1 MRYLI
6 LGVTEA
12 HDESGAALPVGGA
25 RLRALLAALALRA
38 GRPVSV
44 AELVD
49 DVWGDAPPLDAP
61 AALQALVARLR
72 RALGGRGTVPA
83 APTGG
88 YLLAA
93 SRDDVDLHR
102 FTRLAADGD
111 RELAADPESAART
124 LRTALSLWRGPALAD
139 LAEPARTAHAAAPE
153 ARRAATLR
161 RRIEADLLSGT
172 TAPALLLPEI
182 EALVHECPYDEP
194 LRAQQLRALRA
205 AGRPADALAAYERT
219 RRALADGLGT
229 DPGPE
234 LTALHAELL
243 RRPPQPPPHPH
254 PAPPQPSSQPPS
266 YPHPAPPAATPQTA
280 ATPHPA
286 PPQPGPQAASYPHP
300 APPAATPQ
308 IPVAPL
314 DPASPQAASYP
325 LTGTPPPGPQ
335 TAAYPLTAT
344 APASTPGPSH
354 PQPAPPPATPLGP
367 QAGTASPQTAP
378 PAALPPPPPSHPLLA
393 TPPATPQIPATPQAA
408 SYPLTGMPPRGPQ
421 AGTASPQAATPA
433 GLPQPPSHPLL
444 ATPPATPQTPVAPL
458 DPAFPQTATAPATPL
473 GSQAGTA
480 SPQPPSYPLTVPPP
494 ATPLAPQT
502 APHPL
507 SPQPG
512 TPSPQAAPA
521 TPQAAPATPQA
532 AVHPSARPEAP
543 RGNLRPRLN
552 SFVGREPELAAL
564 HGDLARLRLV
574 TLTGP
579 GGSGKTR
586 LAEHA
591 AAAHPEPGWLVELAR
606 LDHPAA
612 VPGAV
617 LSALGLRENSLVAR
631 EAPAPTAAADPTTR
645 LIEHCAHRSLLL
657 VLDNCEHVVE
667 AAAELAERLLTHC
680 PGLRVLATSRE
691 PLGVPGE
698 TVRPVEPLPPDPA
711 HRLFADRGAAARAG
725 FTVDE
730 DPAAVAEI
738 CARLDGL
745 PLAIELAAA
754 RLRLLTPR
762 QIADRLDDRFRL
774 LTSGARTVLPRQQT
788 LRAVVDW
795 SWDLLDEAERTV
807 LRRLSVFAGGCDLPA
822 AEAVCGDG
830 DGGGPGTGPDV
841 ADTLGSLVDK
851 SLVLAEPYEGHGSP
865 GMRYR
870 MLETI
875 HEYAAE
881 RATAHPADAR
891 ATARRH
897 VAHYLAFAEQAEPL
911 IRSAA
916 QLPWIRL
923 VETELDNLRAALH
936 TTTVEEV
943 DVESA
948 QRLAFA
954 LGWFWWLRNYRGEG
968 AEWTTRILALTPAQP
983 PEGTPAYW
991 RRMRL
996 QVFDMFLLA
1005 ESNSAEKFRTPE
1017 YRDLAVHIKTAFR
1030 HGSPETAVFP
1040 GILWPATSFLTGDVL
1055 EFHADLD
1062 QAVENCRHH
1071 AGEWELGVVLMLR
1084 THVAIDVTGGL
1095 PTVDADLAELH
1106 AIAQRV
1112 GDRWTRAQVASAA
1125 GEIALSRGRY
1135 AEARTEFEEC
1145 LRLAREVGAHVE
1157 APFAIARIAEAA
1169 YSAGDLDDAER
1180 LLAEA
1185 DDEADQ
1191 HGGVYDVSAYAR
1203 LLAALLACQ
1212 RGDTARARA
1221 ECELARVQSERI
1233 TVPAQ
1238 LTAGLDA
1245 IDAVIT
1251 AREQG
1256 PEAALALIGP
1266 ALSAAVE
1273 GRCAERV
1280 LAGVAEAAA
1289 RFLADADRPAEA
1301 VRAFAAATAWRA
1313 GLPRSVPEAEV
1324 VDGLPERTR
1333 ALLGHER
1340 WAREKAAGAALT
1352 PAELVTALTG
1362 S

>member
-12 HDESGAALPVGGA
+12 RDETGAPLPIGGA

-38 GRPVSV
+38 GHPASV
-44 AELVD
+44 AELAD
-49 DVWGDAPPLDAP
+49 GVWGDDPPRDAP
-61 AALQALVARLR
+61 AALQALIARLR
-72 RALGGRGTVPA
+72 RALGGRDTVHA
-83 APTGG
+83 APAGG
-88 YLLAA
+88 YRLAA
-93 SRDDVDLHR
+93 TRDDIDLHR
-102 FTRLAADGD
+102 FTRLAAQGD
-111 RELAADPESAART
+111 RELAVDPETAART

-153 ARRAATLR
+153 ARRAAVLR
-161 RRIEADLLSGT
+161 RRIEADLRSGA
-172 TAPALLLPEI
+172 TAPAELLPEI
-182 EALVHECPYDEP
+182 EALVHESPYDEP

-234 LTALHAELL
+234 LVALHAELL
-243 RRPPQPPPHPH
+243 R
-254 PAPPQPSSQPPS
+254 
-266 YPHPAPPAATPQTA
+266 
-280 ATPHPA
+280 
-286 PPQPGPQAASYPHP
+286 
-300 APPAATPQ
+300 
-308 IPVAPL
+308 
-314 DPASPQAASYP
+314 
-325 LTGTPPPGPQ
+325 
-335 TAAYPLTAT
+335 
-344 APASTPGPSH
+344 
-354 PQPAPPPATPLGP
+354 
-367 QAGTASPQTAP
+367 
-378 PAALPPPPPSHPLLA
+378 PPPPQ
-393 TPPATPQIPATPQAA
+393 TPP
-408 SYPLTGMPPRGPQ
+408 GGP
-421 AGTASPQAATPA
+421 TADTA
-433 GLPQPPSHPLL
+433 HP
-444 ATPPATPQTPVAPL
+444 
-458 DPAFPQTATAPATPL
+458 
-473 GSQAGTA
+473 
-480 SPQPPSYPLTVPPP
+480 
-494 ATPLAPQT
+494 
-502 APHPL
+502 
-507 SPQPG
+507 
-512 TPSPQAAPA
+512 
-521 TPQAAPATPQA
+521 
-532 AVHPSARPEAP
+532 PEAS

-552 SFVGREPELAAL
+552 SFVGREPELASL
-564 HGDLARLRLV
+564 HGDLTRLRLI

-591 AAAHPEPGWLVELAR
+591 AAAHSEPGWLVELAR

-617 LSALGLRENSLVAR
+617 LSALGLRENSLVSR
-631 EAPAPTAAADPTTR
+631 ETPAPTAAADPTAR
-645 LIEHCAHRSLLL
+645 LVEHCAHRSLLL

-680 PGLRVLATSRE
+680 PGVRVLATSRE
-691 PLGVPGE
+691 PLNIPGE

-807 LRRLSVFAGGCDLPA
+807 LRRLSVFAGGCDLAA
-822 AEAVCGDG
+822 AEAVCADGDG
-830 DGGGPGTGPDV
+830 DGDAAFDAAFDV

-851 SLVLAEPYEGHGSP
+851 SLVLAEPYEAH

-881 RATAHPADAR
+881 RAAAHPADAR

-897 VAHYLAFAEQAEPL
+897 VAHFLAFAERAEPL

-936 TTTVEEV
+936 TTTVDEV

-968 AEWTTRILALTPAQP
+968 AEWTARILALTPVQP
-983 PEGTPAYW
+983 PEGSPAYW

-1005 ESNSAEKFRTPE
+1005 ESNSAERFRTPE
-1017 YRDLAVHIKTAFR
+1017 YRDLAVRIKTAFR

-1055 EFHADLD
+1055 EFHTDLD
-1062 QAVENCRHH
+1062 RSVENCRRH
-1071 AGEWELGVVLMLR
+1071 AGDWELGIVLMLR

-1106 AIAQRV
+1106 TIAQRV

-1135 AEARTEFEEC
+1135 AEARTAFQEC

-1185 DDEADQ
+1185 DEESDQ

-1203 LLAALLACQ
+1203 LLAAMLALQ
-1212 RGDTARARA
+1212 RGDAVRART
-1221 ECELARVQSERI
+1221 ECELARVQTERI

-1238 LTAGLDA
+1238 LTAGLDTV
-1245 IDAVIT
+1245 DAVLT
-1251 AREQG
+1251 ARERG
-1256 PEAALALIGP
+1256 PEAALGLIGP
-1266 ALSAAVE
+1266 ALSTAVAA
-1273 GRCAERV
+1273 RCAERV
-1280 LAGVAEAAA
+1280 LAGMAEAAA
-1289 RFLADADRPAEA
+1289 RFLADAGRPAEA
-1301 VRAFAAATAWRA
+1301 VRAFAAATTWRA
-1313 GLPRSVPEAEV
+1313 GQPRSAPEATV

-1333 ALLGHER
+1333 ALLGPDR
-1340 WAREKAAGAALT
+1340 WAREEAAGVVLTPAGLAAALT
-1352 PAELVTALTG
+1352 AG
-1362 S
+1362 

>member
-12 HDESGAALPVGGA
+12 HDETGAALPIGGA

-38 GRPVSV
+38 GRPASV

-49 DVWGDAPPLDAP
+49 DVWGDTPPLDAP
-61 AALQALVARLR
+61 AALHALVARLR
-72 RALGGRGTVPA
+72 RALGGRDTVPV

-153 ARRAATLR
+153 ARRSAALR

-182 EALVHECPYDEP
+182 EALVHESPYDEP

-243 RRPPQPPPHPH
+243 RPWPRPLPPPAPQAPPNQQASQAPPAPQTPQAVP
-254 PAPPQPSSQPPS
+254 PAPPNR
-266 YPHPAPPAATPQTA
+266 
-280 ATPHPA
+280 
-286 PPQPGPQAASYPHP
+286 
-300 APPAATPQ
+300 
-308 IPVAPL
+308 PVGRDA
-314 DPASPQAASYP
+314 Q
-325 LTGTPPPGPQ
+325 
-335 TAAYPLTAT
+335 
-344 APASTPGPSH
+344 
-354 PQPAPPPATPLGP
+354 
-367 QAGTASPQTAP
+367 
-378 PAALPPPPPSHPLLA
+378 
-393 TPPATPQIPATPQAA
+393 
-408 SYPLTGMPPRGPQ
+408 
-421 AGTASPQAATPA
+421 
-433 GLPQPPSHPLL
+433 
-444 ATPPATPQTPVAPL
+444 
-458 DPAFPQTATAPATPL
+458 
-473 GSQAGTA
+473 
-480 SPQPPSYPLTVPPP
+480 
-494 ATPLAPQT
+494 
-502 APHPL
+502 
-507 SPQPG
+507 
-512 TPSPQAAPA
+512 QAAPLA
-521 TPQAAPATPQA
+521 QPAEPVA
-532 AVHPSARPEAP
+532 RPAVRPEPAEPVARTAVRPEPVPPSRPEAT

-631 EAPAPTAAADPTTR
+631 ETPAPTAAADPTTR
-645 LIEHCAHRSLLL
+645 LVEHCAHRSLLL

-667 AAAELAERLLTHC
+667 AAAELAERLLTQC
-680 PGLRVLATSRE
+680 PGVRVLATSRE

-711 HRLFADRGAAARAG
+711 HQLFADRGAAARAG

-807 LRRLSVFAGGCDLPA
+807 LRRLSVFAGGCDLAA
-822 AEAVCGDG
+822 AEAVCADPSGDAVR
-830 DGGGPGTGPDV
+830 DV

-851 SLVLAEPYEGHGSP
+851 SLVLAEPYEGHG
-865 GMRYR
+865 MRYR

-881 RATAHPADAR
+881 RAAAHPADVR

-897 VAHYLAFAEQAEPL
+897 VAHFLAFAEQAEPL

-936 TTTVEEV
+936 TTTVEGA

-948 QRLAFA
+948 QRLVFA
-954 LGWFWWLRNYRGEG
+954 LGWFWWLRNYRSEG

-1055 EFHADLD
+1055 EFHTDLD
-1062 QAVENCRHH
+1062 QAVENCRRH

-1112 GDRWTRAQVASAA
+1112 GDRWTGAQVASAA

-1157 APFAIARIAEAA
+1157 APFAIARIAESA

-1185 DDEADQ
+1185 DEEADQ

-1203 LLAALLACQ
+1203 LLAALLALQ
-1212 RGDTARARA
+1212 RGDAVRART
-1221 ECELARVQSERI
+1221 ECELARVQTERI

-1238 LTAGLDA
+1238 LTAGLDTVA
-1245 IDAVIT
+1245 AVLT

-1280 LAGVAEAAA
+1280 LAGIAEAAA
-1289 RFLADADRPAEA
+1289 RFLADADRPVEA

-1313 GLPRSVPEAEV
+1313 GLPRSVPEADV

-1333 ALLGHER
+1333 ALLGPER
-1340 WAREKAAGAALT
+1340 WAREEAAGAALT
-1352 PAELVTALTG
+1352 PAELATALTG

>member
-12 HDESGAALPVGGA
+12 RDETGAPVPIGGA

-38 GRPVSV
+38 GRPAPV

-72 RALGGRGTVPA
+72 RALGGRDTVHS

-88 YLLAA
+88 YRLTAD
-93 SRDDVDLHR
+93 RDDVDLHR
-102 FTRLAADGD
+102 FTRLVARGD
-111 RELAADPESAART
+111 RELAEDPAAAART

-139 LAEPARTAHAAAPE
+139 LAEPGRTAHATAPE
-153 ARRAATLR
+153 ARRAVALR

-182 EALVHECPYDEP
+182 EALVHESPYDEP

-219 RRALADGLGT
+219 RRTLADALGT

-234 LTALHAELL
+234 LTALHTELL
-243 RRPPQPPPHPH
+243 RPHPPQPPPT
-254 PAPPQPSSQPPS
+254 PQPSPASAYPQTAPTPQPPAYPQSAPAQQPSPASAYPQPALAPQPPAYSPPAPAPQPPAYPPPAPTSAYPEASQPVPAS
-266 YPHPAPPAATPQTA
+266 APPAHPQ
-280 ATPHPA
+280 
-286 PPQPGPQAASYPHP
+286 
-300 APPAATPQ
+300 PAATAAPAPIAPTVAYPQ
-308 IPVAPL
+308 LPL
-314 DPASPQAASYP
+314 SVASPQAA
-325 LTGTPPPGPQ
+325 GN
-335 TAAYPLTAT
+335 
-344 APASTPGPSH
+344 
-354 PQPAPPPATPLGP
+354 
-367 QAGTASPQTAP
+367 
-378 PAALPPPPPSHPLLA
+378 
-393 TPPATPQIPATPQAA
+393 
-408 SYPLTGMPPRGPQ
+408 
-421 AGTASPQAATPA
+421 
-433 GLPQPPSHPLL
+433 
-444 ATPPATPQTPVAPL
+444 
-458 DPAFPQTATAPATPL
+458 
-473 GSQAGTA
+473 
-480 SPQPPSYPLTVPPP
+480 
-494 ATPLAPQT
+494 
-502 APHPL
+502 
-507 SPQPG
+507 
-512 TPSPQAAPA
+512 
-521 TPQAAPATPQA
+521 
-532 AVHPSARPEAP
+532 PSARPEAL

-564 HGDLARLRLV
+564 HDDLARLRLV

-617 LSALGLRENSLVAR
+617 LSALGLRESTLVAR
-631 EAPAPTAAADPTTR
+631 ETPAPTAAADTTTR
-645 LIEHCAHRSLLL
+645 LVEHCAHRSLLL

-667 AAAELAERLLTHC
+667 AAAELAEHLLTHC
-680 PGLRVLATSRE
+680 PGVRVLATSRE
-691 PLGVPGE
+691 PLGIPGE

-730 DPAAVAEI
+730 DPAAAAEI

-807 LRRLSVFAGGCDLPA
+807 LCRLSVFAGGCDLAA
-822 AEAVCGDG
+822 AEAVCGD
-830 DGGGPGTGPDV
+830 GTGPDV

-851 SLVLAEPYEGHGSP
+851 SLVLAEPYEDH

-881 RATAHPADAR
+881 RAAAHPADAR

-897 VAHYLAFAEQAEPL
+897 IAHFLAFAERAEPL

-936 TTTVEEV
+936 TTTVDEGDAET
-943 DVESA
+943 A

-968 AEWTTRILALTPAQP
+968 AEWTTRILALTPVPP

-991 RRMRL
+991 RYMRL

-1005 ESNSAEKFRTPE
+1005 ESNSAERFRTPE
-1017 YRDLAVHIKTAFR
+1017 YRDLAVRVKETFR
-1030 HGSPETAVFP
+1030 HGSPETTLFP
-1040 GILWPATSFLTGDVL
+1040 GILWPAVSFLTGDVL
-1055 EFHADLD
+1055 EFHTDLD
-1062 QAVENCRHH
+1062 RSVENCRRH
-1071 AGEWELGVVLMLR
+1071 AGAWELGVVLMLR
-1084 THVAIDVTGGL
+1084 THVAIDITGGL
-1095 PTVDADLAELH
+1095 PTVDSDLAELH

-1112 GDRWTRAQVASAA
+1112 GDRWTRAQVASAT

-1157 APFAIARIAEAA
+1157 APFAIARIAEVA

-1185 DDEADQ
+1185 DEEADQ

-1203 LLAALLACQ
+1203 LLAALLALQ
-1212 RGDTARARA
+1212 RGDAERARA
-1221 ECELARVQSERI
+1221 ECELARVQTERI

-1238 LTAGLDA
+1238 LTAGLDTV
-1245 IDAVIT
+1245 DAVLT

-1266 ALSAAVE
+1266 ALGAAVE

-1280 LAGVAEAAA
+1280 LAGIAEAAA

-1301 VRAFAAATAWRA
+1301 VRVLAAATAWRA
-1313 GLPRSVPEAEV
+1313 GLPRSVPEATV

-1333 ALLGHER
+1333 ALLGPDR
-1340 WAREKAAGAALT
+1340 WAPEEAAGALLT
-1352 PAELVTALTG
+1352 PAEVVTALTG
-1362 S
+1362 G

>member
-12 HDESGAALPVGGA
+12 HDETGAALPIGGA

-38 GRPVSV
+38 GRPASV

-72 RALGGRGTVPA
+72 RALGGRDTVPA
-83 APTGG
+83 APTSG
-88 YLLAA
+88 YRLAA

-102 FTRLAADGD
+102 FTRLTAEGD
-111 RELAADPESAART
+111 RELAADPERAART

-153 ARRAATLR
+153 ARRSAALR

-182 EALVHECPYDEP
+182 EALVHESPYDEP

-219 RRALADGLGT
+219 RRALADSLGT

-243 RRPPQPPPHPH
+243 RPRPLPPHTPPGSQPPQTPPNQHSPVPRAPQTTSPGSPASPDPANLPGPQPPPASPGHASQ
-254 PAPPQPSSQPPS
+254 APQVSPNQHSPVLQ
-266 YPHPAPPAATPQTA
+266 AP
-280 ATPHPA
+280 
-286 PPQPGPQAASYPHP
+286 PGPQASPTSQTSPDAPAPANQATLPGPQPPHAGRDAHP
-300 APPAATPQ
+300 AA
-308 IPVAPL
+308 PVAPL
-314 DPASPQAASYP
+314 
-325 LTGTPPPGPQ
+325 
-335 TAAYPLTAT
+335 
-344 APASTPGPSH
+344 
-354 PQPAPPPATPLGP
+354 
-367 QAGTASPQTAP
+367 AP
-378 PAALPPPPPSHPLLA
+378 PARPEPEPVPPS
-393 TPPATPQIPATPQAA
+393 
-408 SYPLTGMPPRGPQ
+408 
-421 AGTASPQAATPA
+421 
-433 GLPQPPSHPLL
+433 
-444 ATPPATPQTPVAPL
+444 
-458 DPAFPQTATAPATPL
+458 
-473 GSQAGTA
+473 
-480 SPQPPSYPLTVPPP
+480 
-494 ATPLAPQT
+494 
-502 APHPL
+502 
-507 SPQPG
+507 
-512 TPSPQAAPA
+512 
-521 TPQAAPATPQA
+521 
-532 AVHPSARPEAP
+532 RPEAAP

-552 SFVGREPELAAL
+552 SFVGREPELASL
-564 HGDLARLRLV
+564 HEDLARLRLV

-617 LSALGLRENSLVAR
+617 LSALGLRENSLIAR
-631 EAPAPTAAADPTTR
+631 ESPAPTAPADPTTR
-645 LIEHCAHRSLLL
+645 LVEHCAHRSLLL

-680 PGLRVLATSRE
+680 PGVRVLATSRE
-691 PLGVPGE
+691 PLGIPGE

-711 HRLFADRGAAARAG
+711 HQLFADRGAAARAG

-738 CARLDGL
+738 CSRLDGL

-807 LRRLSVFAGGCDLPA
+807 LRRLSVFAGGCDLAA

-830 DGGGPGTGPDV
+830 DRAGDGYGTGPDV

-851 SLVLAEPYEGHGSP
+851 SLVLAEPYEGHG
-865 GMRYR
+865 MRYR

-881 RATAHPADAR
+881 RAAAHPADAR

-897 VAHYLAFAEQAEPL
+897 AAHFLAFAERAEPL

-916 QLPWIRL
+916 QLPWIRH

-936 TTTVEEV
+936 TTTAEET
-943 DVESA
+943 DLETA

-968 AEWTTRILALTPAQP
+968 AEWTTRILALTPARP

-1005 ESNSAEKFRTPE
+1005 ESNSAERFRTPE
-1017 YRDLAVHIKTAFR
+1017 YRELAVQIKTAFR

-1062 QAVENCRHH
+1062 QAVENCRRH

-1106 AIAQRV
+1106 EIAQRV

-1185 DDEADQ
+1185 DEEADQ

-1203 LLAALLACQ
+1203 LLAALLALQ
-1212 RGDTARARA
+1212 RGDAARARA
-1221 ECELARVQSERI
+1221 ECELARIQTERI

-1238 LTAGLDA
+1238 LTAGLDTV
-1245 IDAVIT
+1245 DAVLT
-1251 AREQG
+1251 ARERG

-1266 ALSAAVE
+1266 ALNAAVE

-1280 LAGVAEAAA
+1280 LAGIAEAAA

-1313 GLPRSVPEAEV
+1313 GLPRSAPEAHV

-1333 ALLGHER
+1333 ALLGPER
-1340 WAREKAAGAALT
+1340 WAHEEVAGAALT
-1352 PAELVTALTG
+1352 PAGLVTALTG
-1362 S
+1362 G

>member
-12 HDESGAALPVGGA
+12 HDETGAALPIGGA

-38 GRPVSV
+38 GRPASV

-72 RALGGRGTVPA
+72 RALGGRDTVPA

-102 FTRLAADGD
+102 FTRLAAHGD
-111 RELAADPESAART
+111 RELAADPETAART

-153 ARRAATLR
+153 AHRSTALR

-182 EALVHECPYDEP
+182 EALVHESPYDEP
-194 LRAQQLRALRA
+194 LRAQQLRALQA

-219 RRALADGLGT
+219 RRALRDGLGT

-243 RRPPQPPPHPH
+243 RPRPLP
-254 PAPPQPSSQPPS
+254 
-266 YPHPAPPAATPQTA
+266 
-280 ATPHPA
+280 
-286 PPQPGPQAASYPHP
+286 
-300 APPAATPQ
+300 
-308 IPVAPL
+308 
-314 DPASPQAASYP
+314 
-325 LTGTPPPGPQ
+325 
-335 TAAYPLTAT
+335 
-344 APASTPGPSH
+344 
-354 PQPAPPPATPLGP
+354 
-367 QAGTASPQTAP
+367 PQTAP
-378 PAALPPPPPSHPLLA
+378 NQQAPQAPPAVPPAPPSPPAGRSAGRDAQPAAPLA
-393 TPPATPQIPATPQAA
+393 Q
-408 SYPLTGMPPRGPQ
+408 
-421 AGTASPQAATPA
+421 
-433 GLPQPPSHPLL
+433 
-444 ATPPATPQTPVAPL
+444 
-458 DPAFPQTATAPATPL
+458 
-473 GSQAGTA
+473 
-480 SPQPPSYPLTVPPP
+480 P
-494 ATPLAPQT
+494 ATPLAQ
-502 APHPL
+502 
-507 SPQPG
+507 
-512 TPSPQAAPA
+512 PA
-521 TPQAAPATPQA
+521 TPLAQPAEPVA
-532 AVHPSARPEAP
+532 RPAVRPEPVPPSRPEAP

-631 EAPAPTAAADPTTR
+631 ETPAPTAAADPTTR
-645 LIEHCAHRSLLL
+645 LVEHCAHRRLLL

-667 AAAELAERLLTHC
+667 AAAELAERLLTQC
-680 PGLRVLATSRE
+680 PGVQILATSRE

-711 HRLFADRGAAARAG
+711 HQLFADRGAAARAG

-807 LRRLSVFAGGCDLPA
+807 LRRLSVFAGGCDLAA
-822 AEAVCGDG
+822 AEAVCADPAGD
-830 DGGGPGTGPDV
+830 TARDV

-851 SLVLAEPYEGHGSP
+851 SLVLAEPYEGHG
-865 GMRYR
+865 MRYR

-881 RATAHPADAR
+881 RAAAHPADAR

-897 VAHYLAFAEQAEPL
+897 AAHFLAFAEQAEPL

-1017 YRDLAVHIKTAFR
+1017 YRDLAVRIKTAFR

-1055 EFHADLD
+1055 EFHTDLD
-1062 QAVENCRHH
+1062 QAVENCRRH

-1125 GEIALSRGRY
+1125 GEIALSRSRY

-1185 DDEADQ
+1185 DEEADQ

-1203 LLAALLACQ
+1203 LLAALLALQ
-1212 RGDTARARA
+1212 RGDTVRART
-1221 ECELARVQSERI
+1221 ECELARVQTERI

-1238 LTAGLDA
+1238 LTAGLDTVA
-1245 IDAVIT
+1245 AVLT

-1256 PEAALALIGP
+1256 PAAALALIGP
-1266 ALSAAVE
+1266 VLSAAVE

-1280 LAGVAEAAA
+1280 LAGIAEAAA
-1289 RFLADADRPAEA
+1289 RFLTDADRPAEA

-1313 GLPRSVPEAEV
+1313 GLPRSVPEADV

-1333 ALLGHER
+1333 ALLGPER
-1340 WAREKAAGAALT
+1340 WAREEAAGAALT
-1352 PAELVTALTG
+1352 PADLVTALTG